1 MRVKF
6 NGNGSFYVVLEDLDL
21 CLDCTRKTRC
31 PLIHTLKDNVTALR
45 SESIRIDYCRLHKK
59 RGNKQCQKS
68 KLTD

>member
-31 PLIHTLKDNVTALR
+31 PLILTLKDNVTALR
-45 SESIRIDYCRLHKK
+45 SESIRIDYC
-59 RGNKQCQKS
+59 
-68 KLTD
+68 